1 MSLEKGSSSGM
12 DVILELDN
20 WSTFDM
26 AFKEY
31 AIGFEDAGT
40 MLATGVAP
48 VFVEPEFNTVSGGGV
63 RLYDDQAAY
72 GRSMWID
79 DRRSIHNKRER
90 FFCDN
95 QTLLAKL
102 LTSLSSVVP
111 DKLRTESTYKALRN
125 AQDLLGIYKLLE
137 KQGMTRGAG
146 VHSVTAA
153 SI

>member
-12 DVILELDN
+12 DVILGLDN

-26 AFKEY
+26 AFKDY
-31 AIGFEDAGT
+31 AIGFGDAGT

-48 VFVEPEFNTVSGGGV
+48 VFVEPDFDAVRGGGV

-79 DRRSIHNKRER
+79 DRRSIHKKRER
-90 FFCDN
+90 FACDN

-102 LTSLSSVVP
+102 LTSLSSVVS